1 MKIKIT
7 LLILNILAF
16 LASIIWLYVERSL
29 EPLISTLTLAG
40 TLLVLFF
47 NTDDNN
53 DTKIKMKQKGGKNSK
68 NYQAGGNINL

>member
-1 MKIKIT
+1 MKIKTI
-7 LLILNILAF
+7 LILLNILAF
-16 LASIIWLYVERSL
+16 LASVIWLYIDKTL

-53 DTKIKMKQKGGKNSK
+53 TKTTMKQKGGKNST